1 MLKAVREYLSFAGVQ
16 YRNPDKAGEER
27 EKMLE
32 LRHKGQEARKTFT
45 ELAKTFQ
52 ASHPEWKLQQTS
64 QWMNQAQR
72 LRPHFWAYLQRDG
85 QVTEPMMALRLYG
98 TPADFGISLEVS
110 FIERKKDEQTLDKQ
124 AKVLELPAV
133 EGIYYLVYSNGES
146 HKVEATEENRRT
158 LREKLRNQEVRK
170 VLVKSDVSFIENQT
184 LEVILEKLEEVYEC
198 LLPYYEVTR
207 EWKIKCVR

>member
-1 MLKAVREYLSFAGVQ
+1 MMDTIRNYLSYAGIQ
-16 YRNPDKAGEER
+16 YRNPDKSGDER

-32 LRHKGQEARKTFT
+32 LRHKGQEARKAFT
-45 ELAKTFQ
+45 NLAKDFQ
-52 ASHPEWKLQQTS
+52 ASHPEWQLQQTS

-72 LRPHFWAYLQRDG
+72 LRPHFWAYLQREG
-85 QVTEPMMALRLYG
+85 QVTEPMLALRLYG
-98 TPADFGISLEVS
+98 KPSDFGISLEVS

-124 AKVLELPAV
+124 AKVLELPVV

-158 LREKLRNQEVRK
+158 LREKVRNQEIRK

-184 LEVILEKLEEVYEC
+184 LAEILEKLEETYTR

-207 EWKIKCVR
+207 K

>member
-16 YRNPDKAGEER
+16 YRNPDKAGDER
-27 EKMLE
+27 EKMLN
-32 LRHKGQEARKTFT
+32 LRQKGQEARKSFT

-52 ASHPEWKLQQTS
+52 ASHPEWQLQQTS

-98 TPADFGISLEVS
+98 APTDFGVSLEVS

-146 HKVEATEENRRT
+146 YKMEANEENRRT
-158 LREKLRNQEVRK
+158 LREKLRSQEVRK
-170 VLVKSDVSFIENQT
+170 VLVKADVSFIETQS
-184 LEVILEKLEEVYEC
+184 LEMILEKLEDAYER
-198 LLPYYEVTR
+198 LLPYYQATR
-207 EWKIKCVR
+207 E

>member
-1 MLKAVREYLSFAGVQ
+1 MMETIRNYLSYAGIQ
-16 YRNPDKAGEER
+16 YRNPDKSGDER

-32 LRHKGQEARKTFT
+32 LRHKGQEARKAFT
-45 ELAKTFQ
+45 NLAKTFQ
-52 ASHPEWKLQQTS
+52 ASHPEWQLQQTS

-72 LRPHFWAYLQRDG
+72 LRPHFWAYLQREG
-85 QVTEPMMALRLYG
+85 QVTEPMLALRLYG
-98 TPADFGISLEVS
+98 KPSDFGISLEVS

-124 AKVLELPAV
+124 AKVLELPVV

-158 LREKLRNQEVRK
+158 LREKVRNQEIRK

-184 LEVILEKLEEVYEC
+184 LAEILEKLEETYTR

-207 EWKIKCVR
+207 K

>member
-16 YRNPDKAGEER
+16 YRNPDKAGDER
-27 EKMLE
+27 EKMLD
-32 LRHKGQEARKTFT
+32 LRQKGQEARKSFT
-45 ELAKTFQ
+45 ELANTFQ
-52 ASHPEWKLQQTS
+52 ANHPEWQLQQTS

-72 LRPHFWAYLQRDG
+72 LRPHFWAYLQREG

-98 TPADFGISLEVS
+98 TPDDYGISLEVS

-146 HKVEATEENRRT
+146 HKVEVTKENRCA
-158 LREKLRNQEVRK
+158 LREKLRSQEVRK
-170 VLVKSDVSFIENQT
+170 VLVKADISFIANQSV
-184 LEVILEKLEEVYEC
+184 EAILEKLEEAYAR

-207 EWKIKCVR
+207 G

>member
-1 MLKAVREYLSFAGVQ
+1 MLNKIRDYLDFAGLQ
-16 YRNPDKAGEER
+16 YRNPDKAGDER
-27 EKMLE
+27 EKMLD
-32 LRHKGQEARKTFT
+32 LRQKGQEARKSFT
-45 ELAKTFQ
+45 ELANTFQ
-52 ASHPEWKLQQTS
+52 ANHPEWQLQQTS

-124 AKVLELPAV
+124 AKVLELPVV

-146 HKVEATEENRRT
+146 HKVEANEENRRT

-170 VLVKSDVSFIENQT
+170 VLVKSDVSLIENQSV
-184 LEVILEKLEEVYEC
+184 EAILEELEDAYTR
-198 LLPYYEVTR
+198 LLSYYEVTR
-207 EWKIKCVR
+207 E

>member
-16 YRNPDKAGEER
+16 YRNPDKAGDER
-27 EKMLE
+27 EKMLT
-32 LRHKGQEARKTFT
+32 LRRKGQEARKAFT
-45 ELAKTFQ
+45 ELVKTFQ
-52 ASHPEWKLQQTS
+52 ASHPEWQLQQTS

-110 FIERKKDEQTLDKQ
+110 FIKRKKDEQTLGKQ
-124 AKVLELPAV
+124 AKVLEIPVV

-146 HKVEATEENRRT
+146 HKMEATEENRCT
-158 LREKLRNQEVRK
+158 LRKRVRSQEVRK
-170 VLVKSDVSFIENQT
+170 VLVKVDVSLIENQSV
-184 LEVILEKLEEVYEC
+184 EAILEKLEDAYER
-198 LLPYYEVTR
+198 LLPYYQATR
-207 EWKIKCVR
+207 E